1 MLTFVFSCII
11 IQSHYHYKNSKF
23 KILNEINIII
33 IIIIEKLIH
42 LSDEVKLTVFDKRRQ
57 CSLNSRVIPKLFLF
71 A

>member
-33 IIIIEKLIH
+33 IIIIIILDH
-42 LSDEVKLTVFDKRRQ
+42 FSGHSLSLQ
-57 CSLNSRVIPKLFLF
+57 SPKKSMLC
-71 A
+71 